1 MKNAYALILSIRVRD
16 FAMIRK
22 AIVLAAGKGT
32 RLMPLTLAMPKEMIR
47 VGVKPVIEHVIK
59 VLKAGG
65 IKEILI
71 IVGRNKEAIMNYL
84 GSGERLGVEL
94 YYRIQEKPE
103 GSAIATYLGKEF
115 VGSEDFVLAY
125 GDTYFK
131 PYDAIRNV
139 LRVHSECE
147 ACITLLL
154 DSVDDPS
161 RYGLVKVDQEGRV
174 LGIVEKPSVEEA
186 KLYRSDGGYL
196 SVGGLL
202 VLKPEIF
209 DAIIKTKKGKNGEVW
224 LTDSVEYL
232 RNCGRK
238 VYGCEFHGS
247 RYDIGTF
254 ESLREA
260 DRLEHKE
267 NNKS

>member
-1 MKNAYALILSIRVRD
+1 LRE
-16 FAMIRK
+16 F
-22 AIVLAAGKGT
+22 
-32 RLMPLTLAMPKEMIR
+32 
-47 VGVKPVIEHVIK
+47 
-59 VLKAGG
+59 
-65 IKEILI
+65 
-71 IVGRNKEAIMNYL
+71 
-84 GSGERLGVEL
+84 
-94 YYRIQEKPE
+94 QEKRLRFVVRYAYDFVPFYHRKFRE
-103 GSAIATYLGKEF
+103 SGIFPGDIKNIVDLKKLPIITKDEFRSVSFSERVSREF

-139 LRVHSECE
+139 LRVHSECG
-147 ACITLLL
+147 ACISLLL

-161 RYGLVKVDQEGRV
+161 RFGLVKVDQEGRV

-196 SVGGLL
+196 SIGGLL

-209 DAIIKTKKGKNGEVW
+209 DAIMKTKKGKNGEVW

-232 RNCGRK
+232 RNNGKK
-238 VYGCEFHGS
+238 VYGCDFHGS

-254 ESLREA
+254 DSLKEA
-260 DRLEHKE
+260 DRMEHLENHR
-267 NNKS
+267 S